1 MTWKTLQLSD
11 YDDVVRML
19 HELMRKCNDVSLEY
33 DCEENANSFKE
44 YVNAWKNQL
53 EYDIGLIIDKLEE
66 AK

>member
-19 HELMRKCNDVSLEY
+19 HELMSKCNDVQEVAFTEFVDS
-33 DCEENANSFKE
+33 
-44 YVNAWKNQL
+44 L

-66 AK
+66 STGSSRHP

>member
-19 HELMRKCNDVSLEY
+19 HELMRKCNDV
-33 DCEENANSFKE
+33 D
-44 YVNAWKNQL
+44 L